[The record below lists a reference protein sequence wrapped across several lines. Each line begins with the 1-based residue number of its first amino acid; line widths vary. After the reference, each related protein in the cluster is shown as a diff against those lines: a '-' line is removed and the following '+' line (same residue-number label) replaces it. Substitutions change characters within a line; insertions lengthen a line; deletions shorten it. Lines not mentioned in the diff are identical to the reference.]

1 MNSGRKALWKLC
13 LRNRTIPFF
22 DWAAMFFREV
32 AEGIILNVRIMPN
45 ASVCGA
51 RGVFTDA
58 DGAEYLKISV
68 VSIPEK
74 GKANKEL
81 LSFLAKRLKT
91 AKSNFEIISGAR
103 ERCKCILIKGI
114 DAVQAAEIL
123 RQGE

>member
-1 MNSGRKALWKLC
+1 
-13 LRNRTIPFF
+13 
-22 DWAAMFFREV
+22 MFFREV

-91 AKSNFEIISGAR
+91 AKSNFEIISGAS
-103 ERCKCILIKGI
+103 ERCKRILIKGI
-114 DAVQAAEIL
+114 DAVQAAKIL

>member
-1 MNSGRKALWKLC
+1 
-13 LRNRTIPFF
+13 
-22 DWAAMFFREV
+22 MFFREV

-58 DGAEYLKISV
+58 DGTEYLKISV

-81 LSFLAKRLKT
+81 LSF
-91 AKSNFEIISGAR
+91 FGE
-103 ERCKCILIKGI
+103 E
-114 DAVQAAEIL
+114 AEDG
-123 RQGE
+123 QEQF

>member
-1 MNSGRKALWKLC
+1 MEIVLA
-13 LRNRTIPFF
+13 NRTIFLTGRRFF
-22 DWAAMFFREV
+22 SGSCRGNNFECSDYAECFR
-32 AEGIILNVRIMPN
+32 LR
-45 ASVCGA
+45 A

-91 AKSNFEIISGAR
+91 AKSNFEIISGAS
-103 ERCKCILIKGI
+103 ERCKRILIKGI
-114 DAVQAAEIL
+114 DAVQTAEIL

>member
-1 MNSGRKALWKLC
+1 MLSRKRKGAGGFAVLNSGRKALWKLC

-81 LSFLAKRLKT
+81 LSFWRR
-91 AKSNFEIISGAR
+91 G
-103 ERCKCILIKGI
+103 
-114 DAVQAAEIL
+114 
-123 RQGE
+123 